1 MWQDLQLKIIIRWAA
16 VLFALVWGGIE
27 IFQNFKQRQQSQ
39 GQTNYDKS
47 SLMLLYG
54 AIAVG
59 YGIGI
64 ALAFTSYGR
73 VRWGRPYIAIFGLL
87 VICAGVWIRFT
98 AMQTL
103 GRHFSYAVSIREQ
116 HELIEQGLYRY
127 IRHPAYAGI
136 LLISLGI
143 GLAFANWISLVSLFA
158 FPFIAFCLRM
168 NVEEKAMVEYFGA
181 RYVEYRKRTWRLIPW
196 LY

>member
-1 MWQDLQLKIIIRWAA
+1 MWHDLSLKIIIRWAA
-16 VLFALVWGGIE
+16 VLFAVVWGGIE
-27 IFQNFKQRQQSQ
+27 ILQQIKQRQQSQ
-39 GQTNYDKS
+39 GQTNYDKG

-64 ALAFTSYGR
+64 ALAFTSHGR
-73 VRWGRPYIAIFGLL
+73 VRWGRPYLAIFGLL
-87 VICAGVWIRFT
+87 VIFAGVYIRFI
-98 AMQTL
+98 AMQAL

-127 IRHPAYAGI
+127 IRHPSYLGV

-143 GLAFANWISLVSLFA
+143 GLAFANWISLVSLFMC
-158 FPFIAFCLRM
+158 PFIAFSVRM
-168 NVEEKAMVEYFGA
+168 NVEEKALLKYFGA